1 MIREAIIKL
10 SNKENLS
17 YEEAE
22 QVMNEI
28 MEGQA
33 SQVQM
38 AAYLTALSIKGENI
52 DEITASAAGMRAHCI
67 KLLHDMVI
75 ASRIAHL
82 SSYSANLLVSH
93 LDTEAIAVEYLERLL
108 KGCIYRSYSPLP
120 VLLLKFLRSGKL
132 ISIRFVIWGFYPE
145 LEFSCTS

>member
-38 AAYLTALSIKGENI
+38 AAYLTALSIKGGKHRRNYRI
-52 DEITASAAGMRAHCI
+52 RRRNARPLYQAA
-67 KLLHDMVI
+67 
-75 ASRIAHL
+75 
-82 SSYSANLLVSH
+82 
-93 LDTEAIAVEYLERLL
+93 
-108 KGCIYRSYSPLP
+108 P
-120 VLLLKFLRSGKL
+120 
-132 ISIRFVIWGFYPE
+132 
-145 LEFSCTS
+145 

>member
-67 KLLHDMVI
+67 KLLHDMDVLEI
-75 ASRIAHL
+75 VGTGGDHHRFPGHCGRRSAGGKARKQGSILQKRSRRCAGG
-82 SSYSANLLVSH
+82 AGRKN
-93 LDTEAIAVEYLERLL
+93 
-108 KGCIYRSYSPLP
+108 
-120 VLLLKFLRSGKL
+120 
-132 ISIRFVIWGFYPE
+132 
-145 LEFSCTS
+145 